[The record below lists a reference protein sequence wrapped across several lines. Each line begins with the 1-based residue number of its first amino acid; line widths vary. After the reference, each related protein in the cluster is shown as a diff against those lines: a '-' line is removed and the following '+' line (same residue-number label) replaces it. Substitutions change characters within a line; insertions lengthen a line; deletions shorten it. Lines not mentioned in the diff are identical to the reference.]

1 MEQHGDPSTLKGVS
15 TDAPIGFKAC
25 ITASNLNA

>member
-1 MEQHGDPSTLKGVS
+1 MEQHSDPATLKEVP